1 MLSEDLAL
9 QRKDTASNANLG
21 GLSDGELMDLAVP
34 SGSLNRRVL
43 VMWLFLKEKPPMP
56 LEEWDSLVA
65 SAAEKELERRSV
77 AGQTVIA
84 TN

>member
-1 MLSEDLAL
+1 M
-9 QRKDTASNANLG
+9 QRKDTSGNANLS

-56 LEEWDSLVA
+56 LEEWDRFVA
-65 SAAEKELERRSV
+65 SAAEKELESRSM
-77 AGQTVIA
+77 ATQTITA

>member
-1 MLSEDLAL
+1 
-9 QRKDTASNANLG
+9 
-21 GLSDGELMDLAVP
+21 MDLAVP

-56 LEEWDSLVA
+56 LEEWDTLVA
-65 SAAEKELERRSV
+65 AAAEKELETRSV
-77 AGQTVIA
+77 SGQTIAA

>member
-1 MLSEDLAL
+1 MES
-9 QRKDTASNANLG
+9 RANLS

-43 VMWLFLKEKPPMP
+43 VMWLFLREKPPMP
-56 LEEWDSLVA
+56 LEEWDALVA
-65 SAAEKELERRSV
+65 AAAEKELEIRSV
-77 AGQTVIA
+77 SGQTVEA